1 MKLHIYKSTLE
12 KINNWKLL
20 LWIGIGF
27 IISGLL
33 LMLLSRPLGFMV
45 QVLVGVV
52 LIVSAVILFIT
63 SFAVYR
69 SQSESGEVAPTPWH
83 ALTVAIIFFVLGI
96 LILASNI
103 IGILLVIFASIIIFI
118 EGAYNFLIGLELRK
132 KSLFSFYYVIDGLV
146 TTVASI
152 VIMIIA
158 LTLLG
163 KGNNPQAVVDKISPG
178 QIMFFFSGLKF
189 ILTGCTMILIA
200 SDVKRLR
207 LTVSKEEFYA
217 TIYEEDEATSMKGSK
232 AKSTLFKKAKEEA
245 QEVSAHKE

>member
-1 MKLHIYKSTLE
+1 MKLHIYKATIE
-12 KINNWKLL
+12 KINNWKLI

-63 SFAVYR
+63 SFAVYK
-69 SQSESGEVAPTPWH
+69 SQSESGEKAATPWH
-83 ALTVAIIFFVLGI
+83 SLIVAVVFLVMGI

-103 IGILLVIFASIIIFI
+103 IGVLLVIFASLIIFI
-118 EGAYNFLIGLELRK
+118 EGVYNFLIGLEQRK
-132 KSLFSFYYVIDGLV
+132 RSFVSYYYLTDGFV
-146 TTVASI
+146 TSVASI

-163 KGNNPQAVVDKISPG
+163 KGHNAQAVMDKITPG

-189 ILTGCTMILIA
+189 ILTGCTMILLA
-200 SDVKRLR
+200 NDAKRLK
-207 LTVSKEEFYA
+207 LSVSKEEFYA
-217 TIYEEDEATSMKGSK
+217 AIYDSDETSSKIQKGKSGLSKKDKENATTISASDE
-232 AKSTLFKKAKEEA
+232 
-245 QEVSAHKE
+245 